1 MKKNALALIGVLS
14 LLLAAGSALA
24 QNHGRTIR
32 ADIPFKFVVNKQT
45 LPAGQYEI
53 TRFGSLGEAVLV
65 HNAETGDNA
74 VSNANAARSLNP
86 ADRTKLVFKRYGDRY
101 FLSQVWVEGS
111 SSGQQLPK
119 SAHEAEVAMDF
130 SSQPVVILASL
141 R

>member
-14 LLLAAGSALA
+14 LLLSAGSALA
-24 QNHGRTIR
+24 QSSGQTIR
-32 ADIPFKFVVNKQT
+32 AKIPFSFVVNKQT

-53 TRFGSLGEAVLV
+53 TRYGGNGELLLIHSDKENILAM
-65 HNAETGDNA
+65 
-74 VSNANAARSLNP
+74 ANGARSLNP
-86 ADRTKLVFKRYGDRY
+86 ADKTKLVFKSYEGRY

-111 SSGQQLPK
+111 TAGRQLPK

-130 SSQPVVILASL
+130 SSHDVIVMAAL